1 MRLAAFCAE
10 LPRLQDGRLPLH
22 TAAANN
28 AGFDVVE
35 ALLQAY
41 THAAQVANE
50 VCVGGSLGAVP
61 YVCECGTAYV
71 HAHAVRICEIRLHS
85 IGWRKVQVTSR

>member
-1 MRLAAFCAE
+1 VRLAAFCAE

-22 TAAANN
+22 TAVANN

-41 THAAQVANE
+41 THAAQVADE
-50 VCVGGSLGAVP
+50 VCVEGGMGCSAL
-61 YVCECGTAYV
+61 
-71 HAHAVRICEIRLHS
+71 RM
-85 IGWRKVQVTSR
+85 